1 MATNTHEAK
10 VNLSKRKAAQLF
22 NRVVPLEDPK
32 LQIELYEQVIKL
44 DPTHSGAMN
53 NLACLYLE
61 LKPEEQEEMEENRS
75 IAKEYY
81 EEAIKLGHIG
91 AKRNLQLLD
100 MVILSELAKEFQH
113 HGDDYEKGV
122 ENKGIPD
129 PEQAIEMY
137 ENAMDHYDA
146 FISALDVELDNC
158 SETAEEYKKIIN
170 DNKHNAEMNKAILQN
185 KVLRN
190 LLYQAALDSYNKE
203 GPERRRTNKSAIK
216 RYDMAIK
223 RGHSGAMFNRARLYE
238 DGVKNKGV
246 PEYDKAIELYDLA
259 KEHGDQRA
267 EKEMRRLARDLF
279 NEARRLYT
287 DDEVKKAIV
296 LYNYAAELGHAEAM
310 AALGLLYETG
320 EANNDE
326 PDYKKAIEWY
336 DIAISQGST
345 VAIVNKAH
353 LCETGDA
360 HNGVPD
366 YKQAEI
372 LYKKAIKQGS
382 EYAQSKLRLLEKKR
396 NKEESHEKDKENIKN
411 EMDLTPVV
419 SGASLHSGCGGPGFF
434 INDESRKRKSDALD
448 NEPQSKRK
456 KFALTP
462 INV

>member
-1 MATNTHEAK
+1 M
-10 VNLSKRKAAQLF
+10 
-22 NRVVPLEDPK
+22 PLEDPK

-61 LKPEEQEEMEENRS
+61 LKSEEPEEMEENRS

-113 HGDDYEKGV
+113 HGDDSEKGV
-122 ENKGIPD
+122 ENQGTPD
-129 PEQAIEMY
+129 PKQAIEMY

-158 SETAEEYKKIIN
+158 SETAEEYKKMII
-170 DNKHNAEMNKAILQN
+170 DNKYNAERKKAILLN

-216 RYDMAIK
+216 RYDMAVK
-223 RGHSGAMFNRARLYE
+223 RGHSGAMFNRAFMHE
-238 DGVKNKGV
+238 HGVGNKNV
-246 PEYDKAIELYDLA
+246 PQYDKAIELYDLA
-259 KEHGDQRA
+259 KEHGDKRA
-267 EKEMRRLARDLF
+267 KKEMRRLERELF
-279 NEARRLYT
+279 EEARKLYA
-287 DDEVKKAIV
+287 DDKVEKAIV
-296 LYNYAAELGHAEAM
+296 LYNYAAELGHKDAM

-345 VAIVNKAH
+345 LAMVNKAH
-353 LCETGDA
+353 LHETGDA

-366 YKQAEI
+366 YEQAAM
-372 LYKKAIKQGS
+372 LYKKAIKHGS
-382 EYAQSKLRLLEKKR
+382 EYAQSKLRMLEKKMS
-396 NKEESHEKDKENIKN
+396 KEEPHKKDKENTIN
-411 EMDLTPVV
+411 EMDTTPVV
-419 SGASLHSGCGGPGFF
+419 SGASLRSGCGGPGFF